1 LGRHCGEKAV
11 GDKMDFL
18 ERWLAFPIQHLPFIF
33 IVLMIAFTLH
43 EFAHAYTAYKFGD
56 NTAHDLGRVSLNPK
70 VHLDVLGT
78 LFIFIAGFGWAKPV
92 PVIRSKFKYPR
103 LMGIVVSAAG
113 PFTNLLIAIVGML
126 IMYMIQASGVMAY
139 FPYGVN
145 SAIVVFFFYLV
156 VLNFLLF
163 IFNLIPLPP
172 LDGYRVIEDLAP
184 IGLRLRMMQYEQ
196 WGIFI
201 FLILVFIPPLFEV
214 TLGPILSLQNNL
226 FYTFNYIFISIFGVA
241 VNWWEYL
248 QN

>member
-1 LGRHCGEKAV
+1 
-11 GDKMDFL
+11 MDFL
-18 ERWLAFPIQHLPFIF
+18 DRWLVFPIDHLPFIG
-33 IVLMIAFTLH
+33 IVLIIAFTLH
-43 EFAHAYTAYKFGD
+43 EYSHAYTAYKFGD
-56 NTAHDLGRVSLNPK
+56 HTAKDLGRVSLNPK

-78 LFIFIAGFGWAKPV
+78 ILIFIAGFGWAKPV

-113 PFTNLLIAIVGML
+113 PLSNLLIGIIGMM
-126 IMYMIQASGVMAY
+126 IMYMIKASGVMEHLS
-139 FPYGVN
+139 YGIN

-172 LDGYRVIEDLAP
+172 LDGYRIIEDLAP
-184 IGLRLRMMQYEQ
+184 IHLRIRMVRFEQ

-201 FLILVFIPPLFEV
+201 FLLLVFVRPLFKV
-214 TLGPILSLQNNL
+214 TLAPILSLQNDL
-226 FYTFNYIFISIFGVA
+226 FYAFNYIYISLFGTA

-248 QN
+248 N